1 MPNHY
6 LVFFCDKLHRNLT
19 CSEGVALEALKVFE
33 EGKINDIKIRNKIK
47 WLEKGHATNK

>member
-1 MPNHY
+1 VALQNEPQYATINESME
-6 LVFFCDKLHRNLT
+6 K
-19 CSEGVALEALKVFE
+19 ALEALKVFE